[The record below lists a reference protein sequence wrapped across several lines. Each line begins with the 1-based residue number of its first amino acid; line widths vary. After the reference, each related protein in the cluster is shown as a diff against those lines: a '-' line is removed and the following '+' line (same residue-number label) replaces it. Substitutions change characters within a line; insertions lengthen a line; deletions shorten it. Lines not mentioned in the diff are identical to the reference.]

1 MTLWL
6 RVGVGIGRGPGS
18 SPAGDK
24 EWKKK
29 KKAIKK
35 RKFFFYIWDGSLPM
49 LDFVDRLDSIR
60 VLLL

>member
-29 KKAIKK
+29 KKAFKK
-35 RKFFFYIWDGSLPM
+35 RKFFFLHLGWFFADAR
-49 LDFVDRLDSIR
+49 FCRSIR
-60 VLLL
+60 FN